1 MKNKLLLSSALVGSL
16 VAGSTAVNAQAVYG
30 ASVNPVAGTTVSGNL
45 FLDWRQVTQKNPAA
59 ASGNGTANSRNGWGR
74 ETQLNIANKGKL
86 SNGMDYAAGFS
97 LEFDGPGG
105 AAYEAASLTSVSNE
119 NIYIDLIA
127 GNTTLTFGVDH
138 IQNSTAE
145 VAPHTGL
152 SLMDSATTA
161 FGTTL
166 SATTQL
172 GPRSKEGMGAGIMQN
187 IPGVGVASFW
197 YVPQGGDAGSTD
209 QGINNTIGRNKNYE
223 VGLKGSNP
231 AGINGLSYQYF
242 YAKEERTTG
251 VAAAVAD
258 LTAQSYGAAYNFGT
272 VAVGAQRHKTGGL
285 SFTAVDVVAD
295 TVSATY
301 AVNKDLTLGIA
312 KTKTSKTA
320 TATDETLKT
329 VSVGYS
335 LGPVAVIADYI
346 QANNI
351 ANIATDDGKVFGV
364 HLKTNF

>member
-45 FLDWRQVTQKNPAA
+45 FLDWRQVSQKNSVA
-59 ASGNGTANSRNGWGR
+59 GTANSRNGIGR

-138 IQNSTAE
+138 IQNSTSE

-209 QGINNTIGRNKNYE
+209 QGINNSIGRNKNYE

-242 YAKEERTTG
+242 YAKENKTAGGTD
-251 VAAAVAD
+251 VQD

-272 VAVGAQRHKTGGL
+272 IAVGAQRHKTGGL
-285 SFTAVDVVAD
+285 AFAAKDVVAD
-295 TVSATY
+295 TMSATY

-312 KTKTSKTA
+312 KTKTSKTG
-320 TATDETLKT
+320 TVTDETLKT
-329 VSVGYS
+329 VSIGYS

>member
-30 ASVNPVAGTTVSGNL
+30 ASVNPVAGTTISGNL
-45 FLDWRQVTQKNPAA
+45 FLDWRQVTEKTPASA
-59 ASGNGTANSRNGWGR
+59 KSNSRNGWGR

-97 LEFDGPGG
+97 LEFDGPESS
-105 AAYEAASLTSVSNE
+105 AAYEKGVSATSVTNE

-127 GNTTLTFGVDH
+127 GNTTLTFGIDH

-166 SATTQL
+166 SATTQV
-172 GPRSKEGMGAGIMQN
+172 GPRSKEAMGAGIMQN

-197 YVPQGGDAGSTD
+197 YVPQGGDTGGTD
-209 QGINNTIGRNKNYE
+209 QSINNSIGRNKNYE

-251 VAAAVAD
+251 VTAAVAD

-272 VAVGAQRHKTGGL
+272 VAVGAQRHKTGG
-285 SFTAVDVVAD
+285 SAFTAVDIVAD

-320 TATDETLKT
+320 TVTDETLKT
-329 VSVGYS
+329 VSIGYS

>member
-45 FLDWRQVTQKNPAA
+45 FLDWRQVTQKTS
-59 ASGNGTANSRNGWGR
+59 ASNTANSRNGWGR

-97 LEFDGPGG
+97 LEFDAPAG
-105 AAYEAASLTSVSNE
+105 AAYETGVSPTSVSNE

-127 GNTTLTFGVDH
+127 GNTTLTFGIDH

-145 VAPHTGL
+145 VAPNTGL

-161 FGTTL
+161 FGTAL
-166 SATTQL
+166 SSTTQV
-172 GPRSKEGMGAGIMQN
+172 GPRSKEAMGAGIMQN

-197 YVPQGGDAGSTD
+197 YVPQGGDTGSTD
-209 QGINNTIGRNKNYE
+209 QGINNTTARNKNYE

-231 AGINGLSYQYF
+231 GGINGLSYQYF
-242 YAKEERTTG
+242 YSKENRTAG
-251 VAAAVAD
+251 VTAQVAD

-272 VAVGAQRHKTGGL
+272 IAVGAQRHKTGGL
-285 SFTAVDVVAD
+285 GFAATDVVAD

-320 TATDETLKT
+320 TVTDETLKT
-329 VSVGYS
+329 VSVGYN
-335 LGPVAVIADYI
+335 LGPVAVIADYV